1 MTPETEM
8 ILALARIREAVDDF
22 GLEAVRKAME
32 QAEDDAKER
41 SCIDDRPTPAS
52 NE

>member
-22 GLEAVRKAME
+22 GLTAVEAAIE
-32 QAEDDAKER
+32 QLIDESNER
-41 SCIDDRPTPAS
+41 SVAERPET
-52 NE
+52 E